1 MTLTTKPV
9 ALITGA
15 SSGMGK
21 DFALRLIS
29 EGYAV
34 YGAARRTDLMQPILS
49 AGGVTLEL
57 DVTADASMVSAVDRI
72 VRERGRIDVLINCA
86 GYGQMGAIED
96 VAMDDAR
103 RQMEVNLFGLARL
116 TQLVLPHMRAARTG
130 KIVNISSVGG
140 KFATP
145 LAGWYH
151 ASKFALEGYSDA
163 LRMEVEPFGVE
174 VVVVEPG
181 GTDSEWIP
189 IAIEQLQRVS
199 ARGPYRNLVEGI
211 VQSSVWKRK
220 MPSPSIVTD
229 LVVKALKARR
239 PQTRYVAGFT
249 AKLSLQLRHLLS
261 DRIFDR
267 LMMSAVKKA

>member
-34 YGAARRTDLMQPILS
+34 YGAARRTDQMQDIHS
-49 AGGVTLEL
+49 AGGVALAL
-57 DVTADASMVSAVDRI
+57 DVTEDASMVSAVDQI

-86 GYGQMGAIED
+86 GYGQMGALED
-96 VAMDDAR
+96 VTMEDAR
-103 RQMEVNLFGLARL
+103 RQMDVNLFGLARL
-116 TQLVLPHMRAARTG
+116 TQLVLPHMRAQRSG
-130 KIVNISSVGG
+130 KVINISSIGG
-140 KFATP
+140 KLSTP

-151 ASKFALEGYSDA
+151 ASKFALEGYSDT

-174 VVVVEPG
+174 VVVVEPA

-189 IAIEQLQRVS
+189 IAIKQLQRVS
-199 ARGPYRNLVEGI
+199 ARGPYQHLVEGI
-211 VQSSVWKRK
+211 VQSKAWNRK
-220 MPSPSIVTD
+220 MPSPSTVTD
-229 LVVKALKARR
+229 LVVKALQAKR
-239 PQTRYVAGFT
+239 PQTRYVVGFM
-249 AKLSLQLRHLLS
+249 AKVALQLRHLLP

-267 LMMSAVKKA
+267 LMMSAVKKG

>member
-1 MTLTTKPV
+1 MTLTNKPV

-15 SSGMGK
+15 SSGLGK
-21 DFALRLIS
+21 DFALRLLA

-34 YGAARRTDLMQPILS
+34 YGAARRTQPMQAIRL
-49 AGGVTLEL
+49 AGGEALAL
-57 DVTADASMVSAVDRI
+57 DVTADDTMVSAVDRI

-86 GYGQMGAIED
+86 GYGQMGALEE
-96 VAMDDAR
+96 VTMDDAR

-116 TQLVLPHMRAARTG
+116 TQLVLPHMRAQRSG
-130 KIVNISSVGG
+130 KIINISSVGG

-181 GTDSEWIP
+181 GTDSEWMP
-189 IAIEQLQRVS
+189 IAIEQLRRVS
-199 ARGPYRNLVEGI
+199 ARGAYREMVDGI
-211 VQSSVWKRK
+211 VQSSAWKRK
-220 MPSPSIVTD
+220 MPSPAIVTD
-229 LVVKALKARR
+229 LVVEALKARR
-239 PQTRYVAGFT
+239 PRTRYVAGFM
-249 AKLSLQLRHLLS
+249 ARLSLQLRHLLS
-261 DRIFDR
+261 DRAFDR
-267 LMMSAVKKA
+267 LMMAAVKKA